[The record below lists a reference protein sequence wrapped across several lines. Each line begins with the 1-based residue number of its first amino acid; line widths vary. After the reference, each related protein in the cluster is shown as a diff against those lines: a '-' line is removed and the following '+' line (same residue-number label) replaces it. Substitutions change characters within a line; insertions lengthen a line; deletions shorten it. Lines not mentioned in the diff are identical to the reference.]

1 MRSPADKNKIELF
14 MEQFGKKLKGEGRIY
29 LTGGAT
35 ALLHGWRSSTIDVDI
50 KAAPEPPRYFETIAE
65 IKESLDLNVELASP
79 DQFIPELPG
88 WESRSLFI
96 GRHGKVDF
104 YHYDLYSQA
113 LAKLERGHERD
124 LMDVEAMEARQ
135 LIRKER
141 LWELFEAIESSL
153 IRFPALTPSKF
164 AEIVRR
170 YCGIER

>member
-1 MRSPADKNKIELF
+1 MRAPADRSKIQRF
-14 MEQFGKKLKGEGRIY
+14 MEQFGKLLKAEGRIY

-35 ALLHGWRSSTIDVDI
+35 ALLHGWRTSTIDVDI
-50 KAAPEPPRYFETIAE
+50 KADPEPPRYFETIAE

-96 GRHGKVDF
+96 ERYGKVDF
-104 YHYDLYSQA
+104 YHYDPYSQA

-124 LMDVEAMEARQ
+124 LSDVDAMEARE

-141 LWELFEAIESSL
+141 LWELFVAIEPSL

-164 AEIVRR
+164 SQIVKA
-170 YCGIER
+170 YCGIEQ